1 MKEKEKDIRTNIIL
15 PESMWVRLK
24 ILAVSK
30 RVPFTEIARRALG
43 EYLAREEPEKGRNK
57 RLRVRPTNEP

>member
-1 MKEKEKDIRTNIIL
+1 VQEKEKDIRTNIIL

-43 EYLAREEPEKGRNK
+43 EYLDREEPKK
-57 RLRVRPTNEP
+57 RKQENSRAGCK

>member
-30 RVPFTEIARRALG
+30 RIPFTEVARRALG
-43 EYLAREEPEKGRNK
+43 EYLDREEPKK
-57 RLRVRPTNEP
+57 RK